1 MAKGKDKSP
10 LDYMQLAVDVMKQS
24 KQERRNDTKIS
35 PLVGA
40 VLVKPDGEV
49 VTAYRSELREG
60 DHAEFTLIE
69 RKCRD
74 QRLEGSVLFATL
86 EPCAPGAR
94 HFPKLSC
101 AERIV
106 NARIKKVYV
115 GIEDPDPS
123 VARKGIV
130 YLQEQGVEVEM
141 FPSEFQAIIEEANA
155 DFLRQAEAR
164 ARDVRHAPKEIVL
177 SSIENVVNTATM
189 ESLDESLLEAYLRQ
203 VGVNESVR
211 SGYALQMLMQ
221 AGVLAMNEKN
231 EAQPTGIGVLLFGKN
246 PQLMYPNAKVCAT
259 LVTGSGEELIKDITG
274 PLLRQPHD
282 VEEWLKMAL
291 GGRIDRSHAAH
302 DTIYDYPMDV
312 LREVVN
318 NAILHRD
325 YEIEGAAIQL
335 RVTKE
340 AITVMS
346 PGGAVSPIK
355 LEQLQDFSA
364 PTLSRNPKII
374 SAFNLFNI
382 SEQRGFG
389 FSTIREL
396 PTKHKLPL
404 PMVTFNAPYIVT
416 RLSKRFDEELYDS
429 AMSERE
435 KLALDFVR
443 VNGKVTRKQYEEAMG
458 IPKSTSN
465 RDMAHLIELGYLDT
479 EGESHST
486 RYFVTEKF
494 RQRYA
499 KLAR

>member
-1 MAKGKDKSP
+1 M
-10 LDYMQLAVDVMKQS
+10 
-24 KQERRNDTKIS
+24 
-35 PLVGA
+35 
-40 VLVKPDGEV
+40 
-49 VTAYRSELREG
+49 
-60 DHAEFTLIE
+60 
-69 RKCRD
+69 
-74 QRLEGSVLFATL
+74 
-86 EPCAPGAR
+86 
-94 HFPKLSC
+94 
-101 AERIV
+101 
-106 NARIKKVYV
+106 
-115 GIEDPDPS
+115 
-123 VARKGIV
+123 
-130 YLQEQGVEVEM
+130 
-141 FPSEFQAIIEEANA
+141 
-155 DFLRQAEAR
+155 
-164 ARDVRHAPKEIVL
+164 
-177 SSIENVVNTATM
+177 
-189 ESLDESLLEAYLRQ
+189 
-203 VGVNESVR
+203 
-211 SGYALQMLMQ
+211 
-221 AGVLAMNEKN
+221 
-231 EAQPTGIGVLLFGKN
+231 
-246 PQLMYPNAKVCAT
+246 
-259 LVTGSGEELIKDITG
+259 VTGSGEELIKDITG

-416 RLSKRFDEELYDS
+416 TLGQEFDDTRYGSDLTI
-429 AMSERE
+429 RE

-443 VNGKVTRKQYEEAMG
+443 VSGRVSRKQYQDAMEL
-458 IPKSTSN
+458 SQRTAN
-465 RDMAHLIELGYLDT
+465 RDLDHMVELGYLDT
-479 EGESHST
+479 IGESSST
-486 RYFVTEKF
+486 KYLIKK
-494 RQRYA
+494 QQ
-499 KLAR
+499 K

>member
-1 MAKGKDKSP
+1 MAKEKEMSTR
-10 LDYMQLAVDVMKQS
+10 DYMQLALDAMMKC

-35 PLVGA
+35 PSVGA

-141 FPSEFQAIIEEANA
+141 FPSEFQAIIEDANA

-404 PMVTFNAPYIVT
+404 PVVTFNAPYIVT
-416 RLSKRFDEELYDS
+416 QLSKRFDEELYDS